1 MPYKLSQDSINAY
14 NTSLEAHEQEYMS
27 LLSDFNTPLNEDTDS
42 RTNYKDML
50 LKVYPTKEN
59 TKNEAD
65 MAVLNFN
72 SAVSQANIDKAS
84 KIADEKTRIN
94 NSNKAALKEAARAA
108 AAAAAATARA
118 AAAAEK
124 KIIDDLAKAKA
135 AEKKIID
142 DLANAKEEA
151 FREYQLVPGKLLIK
165 ASIADPYG
173 IMTHKECAYNA
184 KNANKDVFS
193 NDSINGCRVP
203 TGDTYYPEGEKNNWG
218 YINYGNNANA
228 NVEEYKFYSKKTIPL
243 TDYDA
248 PALFNYTTV
257 PGSMIIHDGPNGGTY
272 TDHGIKT
279 NEQCAEKAK
288 LANAKEFSNNSQY
301 GCRVSKSD
309 AGKMWYEGNYKSE
322 FGLADIGKNANQA
335 YGPPGQFWRRIIDTT
350 ENDYTSANQT
360 EPQCRS
366 APSVM
371 GALAWDNS
379 AIAEYDTSCSQIAL
393 SAAHCGS
400 GGNHGTNGY
409 NNRCKWY
416 PKESYRFRIYS
427 LKHASYCG
435 KSSLNSAHMICNKGG
450 IPTND
455 DEYKIYKS
463 SGQFHGTSPV
473 WNIYSV
479 SAGKWADDRG
489 GGMLFTATPQSS
501 NQLSTRYGRSRKW
514 TSIWNDIW
522 DVDFYLIPMLSS
534 DPNANNYN
542 YPQWNQFGMSF
553 ENWINNPD
561 APSMWFGYIKGVA
574 AGAPC
579 RADQGG
585 NRMHCHAG
593 STDNGQG
600 FFIERF

>member
-1 MPYKLSQDSINAY
+1 MSYKLSQDSINAY

-27 LLSDFNTPLNEDTDS
+27 LLSDFNTPLTTDIDS
-42 RTNYKDML
+42 QINYKDML

-94 NSNKAALKEAARAA
+94 NSNKEALEEAARAA
-108 AAAAAATARA
+108 E
-118 AAAAEK
+118 AAEQDK
-124 KIIDDLAKAKA
+124 T
-135 AEKKIID
+135 
-142 DLANAKEEA
+142 NA
-151 FREYQLVPGKLLIK
+151 FSEYQLVPGKLLIK
-165 ASIADPYG
+165 ASSAHPYG
-173 IMTHKECAYNA
+173 RISHKECAYNA

-203 TGDTYYPEGEKNNWG
+203 TGGTYYPEGEKNNWG
-218 YINYGNNANA
+218 YINYGNNAN
-228 NVEEYKFYSKKTIPL
+228 VEEHKFYSKKTIPL

-272 TDHGIKT
+272 TDHGINQT

-371 GALAWDNS
+371 GALAWDNP
-379 AIAEYDTSCSQIAL
+379 AIAQYDTSCSQIAL

-400 GGNHGTNGY
+400 GGNYGTNGY
-409 NNRCKWY
+409 NKRCKWY

-435 KSSLNSAHMICNKGG
+435 KSSLNSGHMICNKGG

-522 DVDFYLIPMLSS
+522 DVDFHLIPMLSS

-542 YPQWNQFGMSF
+542 YPQWHQFGMSF

-561 APSMWFGYIKGVA
+561 APSMWFGYITGVA

-593 STDNGQG
+593 STDNGKG